1 VRNTDALL
9 GRLAATDAETLRNF
23 VRELSIRARLF

>member
-1 VRNTDALL
+1 VRNADALL
-9 GRLAATDAETLRNF
+9 GRLAATDAEALRNF